1 MHVQYTRPGI
11 PDGGWIPWRSRGPR
25 RCPQRFV
32 AEQLR
37 WASAS
42 PQGGGLSK
50 QPRCWNL
57 EVIHKQNGDITSV
70 GIFKFQEFFQSLE
83 YPTIDT
89 IYHWNIIGITI
100 GYHKLEQSLD
110 TQPYRVG
117 TSCSQLLGG
126 TMVISINHP
135 TAPICGFWCWEDHC
149 SSRPKGLEPK
159 KGPLVTR
166 RISYG
171 FINPDYFLADST
183 VSDDPI
189 LTMMWSN
196 WGDIDIYKMNHELK
210 WIIFNLGQDL
220 L

>member
-1 MHVQYTRPGI
+1 MCTYSTPGRVFRMGDEF
-11 PDGGWIPWRSRGPR
+11 PGGPEVREDVRSASSQSNWDGLQPPHKR
-25 RCPQRFV
+25 V
-32 AEQLR
+32 D
-37 WASAS
+37 WAS
-42 PQGGGLSK
+42 
-50 QPRCWNL
+50 NL
-57 EVIHKQNGDITSV
+57 DVGTWRWSIKNGDITSV

-89 IYHWNIIGITI
+89 IYHWNIIGINI

-135 TAPICGFWCWEDHC
+135 NCTHLWLLMLGRSLLVPTQ
-149 SSRPKGLEPK
+149 GLEPK

-171 FINPDYFLADST
+171 FINPD
-183 VSDDPI
+183 
-189 LTMMWSN
+189 
-196 WGDIDIYKMNHELK
+196 
-210 WIIFNLGQDL
+210 IF
-220 L
+220 

>member
-42 PQGGGLSK
+42 PQARGLSK

-135 TAPICGFWCWEDHC
+135 NCTHLWLLMLGRSLLVPTQ
-149 SSRPKGLEPK
+149 GLEPK

-171 FINPDYFLADST
+171 FINPD
-183 VSDDPI
+183 
-189 LTMMWSN
+189 
-196 WGDIDIYKMNHELK
+196 
-210 WIIFNLGQDL
+210 IF
-220 L
+220 